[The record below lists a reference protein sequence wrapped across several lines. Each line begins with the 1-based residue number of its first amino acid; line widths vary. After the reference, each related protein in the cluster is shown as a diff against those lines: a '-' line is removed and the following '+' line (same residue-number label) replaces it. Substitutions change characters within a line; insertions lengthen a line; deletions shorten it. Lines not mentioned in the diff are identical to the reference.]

1 MLFLKD
7 NNCSLHERFQRE
19 RERVEGSRR
28 LQKSVEKN
36 HFKSVKKVSE
46 KGTLFFC
53 FSSFKDS
60 LLSPIISQFLIK
72 HTQV

>member
-7 NNCSLHERFQRE
+7 NNCSLHERFQ